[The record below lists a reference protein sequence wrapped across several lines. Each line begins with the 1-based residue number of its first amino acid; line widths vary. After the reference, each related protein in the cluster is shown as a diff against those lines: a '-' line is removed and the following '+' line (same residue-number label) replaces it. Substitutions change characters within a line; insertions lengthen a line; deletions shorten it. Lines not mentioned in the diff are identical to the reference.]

1 MAITDLMPW
10 KWNEKK
16 VPVKRESLADPF
28 QAMQHDMDRFF
39 GDFFGGDFGLSSW
52 SGFGESLGAFSP
64 QVDVKETDQEIKV
77 LAELPGLD
85 EKEVEVSLSRDM
97 LTISGEK
104 KQETE
109 DKGENYYR
117 MECSYGS
124 FKRSIP
130 LTTEVE
136 ADKVEA
142 RFKNGVLTVTLPK
155 TSEAQRQ
162 TKRITVKTS

>member
-1 MAITDLMPW
+1 MAITDLIPW
-10 KWNEKK
+10 RGNEKK
-16 VPVKRESLADPF
+16 VPVKHENFDSPF
-28 QAMQHDMDRFF
+28 QAMQRDMDRFF
-39 GDFFGGDFGLSSW
+39 GDFFGGEFGLSPW

-85 EKEVEVSLSRDM
+85 EKDVEVSLNRDR

-117 MECSYGS
+117 MERSYGA

-142 RFKNGVLTVTLPK
+142 SFKNGVLTVTLPK
-155 TSEAQRQ
+155 TAEAQRQ
-162 TKRITVKTS
+162 TKRIPVKTS

>member
-1 MAITDLMPW
+1 MAITDLIPW

-16 VPVKRESLADPF
+16 VPVKRDNFDEPF
-28 QAMQHDMDRFF
+28 YGIQRDMDRFF
-39 GDFFGGDFGLSSW
+39 GDFFGGEFGLSPW
-52 SGFGESLGAFSP
+52 SSFGAFSP

-77 LAELPGLD
+77 FAELPGLD
-85 EKEVEVSLSRDM
+85 EKEVEVSLSRNT

-104 KQETE
+104 KQEKE

-117 MECSYGS
+117 MERSYGS
-124 FKRSIP
+124 FKRAIP

-142 RFKNGVLTVTLPK
+142 SFKNGVLTVTLPK
-155 TSEAQRQ
+155 TAEAQRQ
-162 TKRITVKTS
+162 TKRITVRTS